1 MLTTRTRG
9 ARAPWVGSP
18 APAMATA
25 PANDAS
31 TAAQLDSVL
40 TRLALTEEAA
50 LARVLSAL
58 LPRLLAQVRGAGR
71 GKTIAAAA
79 ALPPHALRLAL
90 AVAEGLRQ
98 GGAGAPRS
106 SWAAGVEMV

>member
-1 MLTTRTRG
+1 
-9 ARAPWVGSP
+9 
-18 APAMATA
+18 MATA

-71 GKTIAAAA
+71 GKTTAA